1 MNKDRQ
7 KINEMSELKIKI
19 TASEKVLKLR
29 NKEAVVPFATPNLP
43 VFTRC
48 RYSTDTCYI
57 YPFIHVYFSP

>member
-29 NKEAVVPFATPNLP
+29 NKEAVVPFATPKLSLDVATP
-43 VFTRC
+43 QIHAT
-48 RYSTDTCYI
+48 
-57 YPFIHVYFSP
+57 FIHSSMFISVHS